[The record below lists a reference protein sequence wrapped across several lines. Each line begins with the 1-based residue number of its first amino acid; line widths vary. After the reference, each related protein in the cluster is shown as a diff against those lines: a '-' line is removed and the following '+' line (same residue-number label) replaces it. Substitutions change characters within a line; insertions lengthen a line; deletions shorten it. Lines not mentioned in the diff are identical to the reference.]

1 MLRQTNNLPDN
12 RRYSS
17 PNVNLE
23 TVSRRCSS
31 VETGEHQKIGI
42 FRGDHKSELSEI
54 KHNIATTMEVS
65 CEYFLP

>member
-31 VETGEHQKIGI
+31 VETDEHQKIGI
-42 FRGDHKSELSEI
+42 FRGDLFI
-54 KHNIATTMEVS
+54 IDIVN
-65 CEYFLP
+65 

>member
-17 PNVNLE
+17 PKVNLE

-31 VETGEHQKIGI
+31 VETDEHQKIGI
-42 FRGDHKSELSEI
+42 FRGDIQLNVIMAELSREGSLEAL
-54 KHNIATTMEVS
+54 K
-65 CEYFLP
+65 